1 MATLVMVGACT
12 SGSSTAANSTSTS
25 STTLAATTLPTTS
38 TTIPPT
44 TTKPA
49 HLEPSARW
57 SVDGIGVAH
66 GTNLLGR
73 GSLVLRDVTNV
84 FVADGNG
91 MVTALQL
98 ATGEQ
103 LWQQSVEGGGVVLLG
118 ITLESVVV
126 GGYGLVVA
134 LDPSTGVEQWRFVPS
149 GGLWPLA
156 AYEGEHGVHV
166 LLDRPTEGDNEPPV
180 VMTFDRTDGSVI
192 WSTTL
197 DGVDHPDLDLQPGPS
212 SSALVGDR
220 LFVKTTGA
228 MHALNARTGAIV
240 WIHRFAAVPHERYS
254 PAQLLVDGELLYVP
268 DPNGE
273 LVALEADT
281 GRQRWRLEV
290 EPGFVA
296 PVSIDRHLV
305 FVDGAGV
312 HAADT
317 VTGDRVWDQAF
328 ADTRTQAA
336 VVGDVVVAL
345 GGRQLTGLDVAT
357 GNPLWSALVDLEIAY
372 AVLAAGDVAVAA
384 AEDGVVAVRA
394 DTGAILW
401 ELDRGVAEPPLIVDD
416 SILLAHPDDHRTIAL
431 YPVRPD

>member
-1 MATLVMVGACT
+1 
-12 SGSSTAANSTSTS
+12 
-25 STTLAATTLPTTS
+25 
-38 TTIPPT
+38 
-44 TTKPA
+44 
-49 HLEPSARW
+49 
-57 SVDGIGVAH
+57 
-66 GTNLLGR
+66 
-73 GSLVLRDVTNV
+73 
-84 FVADGNG
+84 
-91 MVTALQL
+91 
-98 ATGEQ
+98 
-103 LWQQSVEGGGVVLLG
+103 
-118 ITLESVVV
+118 
-126 GGYGLVVA
+126 
-134 LDPSTGVEQWRFVPS
+134 
-149 GGLWPLA
+149 
-156 AYEGEHGVHV
+156 
-166 LLDRPTEGDNEPPV
+166 
-180 VMTFDRTDGSVI
+180 
-192 WSTTL
+192 
-197 DGVDHPDLDLQPGPS
+197 
-212 SSALVGDR
+212 
-220 LFVKTTGA
+220 
-228 MHALNARTGAIV
+228 
-240 WIHRFAAVPHERYS
+240 VPHERYS
-254 PAQLLVDGELLYVP
+254 PAPLLIDGELLYVP
-268 DPNGE
+268 DPDGE
-273 LVALEADT
+273 LVALETET
-281 GRQRWRLEV
+281 GRQLWRLEV